1 MPKKAGK
8 LTLEE
13 SKMTVDLTLNDM
25 TIENA
30 NAVLALLLGR
40 RSTEEKGTA
49 EKAPAPDNGVPLF
62 EDTPSAASIPAA
74 APAPV
79 PVQTPAPVPAAVPA
93 QTAPQ
98 TYTVQQ
104 LGQAA
109 RPLMENGRQQEL
121 IGLLTEF
128 GVQSVAALPENR
140 RADFAAR
147 LRAMGG
153 LI

>member
-1 MPKKAGK
+1 MPKKAGI

-25 TIENA
+25 TIESA
-30 NAVLALLLGR
+30 NAVLALLLGHR
-40 RSTEEKGTA
+40 ATEEKGTA
-49 EKAPAPDNGVPLF
+49 EKAPADEGEPLF
-62 EDTPSAASIPAA
+62 EDTPAAAPMPAA
-74 APAPV
+74 AVAPV
-79 PVQTPAPVPAAVPA
+79 QPPAPVPAAVPA

-121 IGLLTEF
+121 IALLAEF

>member
-49 EKAPAPDNGVPLF
+49 EKAPAPDDGIPLF
-62 EDTPSAASIPAA
+62 EDTPSAAEDLMAETA
-74 APAPV
+74 E
-79 PVQTPAPVPAAVPA
+79 VPADEPA
-93 QTAPQ
+93 
-98 TYTVQQ
+98 YTIEQVR
-104 LGQAA
+104 AA
-109 RPLMENGRQQEL
+109 FTKYAKTNGREAAKKLLEKFGAGKVTEL
-121 IGLLTEF
+121 KENDY
-128 GVQSVAALPENR
+128 AAVMKEVS
-140 RADFAAR
+140 
-147 LRAMGG
+147 
-153 LI
+153 

>member
-49 EKAPAPDNGVPLF
+49 EKAPAPDDGIPLF
-62 EDTPSAASIPAA
+62 EDTPSTAEDLMAETAE
-74 APAPV
+74 
-79 PVQTPAPVPAAVPA
+79 VPADEPAYTIEQVRAAFTKYAKRDGKEAAKKLLEKFGAGKVTELKKTDYAAVMKE
-93 QTAPQ
+93 
-98 TYTVQQ
+98 V
-104 LGQAA
+104 
-109 RPLMENGRQQEL
+109 
-121 IGLLTEF
+121 
-128 GVQSVAALPENR
+128 S
-140 RADFAAR
+140 
-147 LRAMGG
+147 
-153 LI
+153 